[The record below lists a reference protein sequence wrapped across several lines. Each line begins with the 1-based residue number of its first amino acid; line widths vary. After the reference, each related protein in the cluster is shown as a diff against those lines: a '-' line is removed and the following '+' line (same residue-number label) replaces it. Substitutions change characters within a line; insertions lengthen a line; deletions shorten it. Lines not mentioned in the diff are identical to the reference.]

1 MKLPQ
6 SIQTKQ
12 TTRLFN
18 GKYKY
23 KIVIV
28 SKASSWFRGGDL
40 VNVKKNI
47 STVSVSTVQWVK
59 KITPQDVDYALKLVT
74 SMTPMSDYTIRVE
87 SPYINFYT
95 NTEKDVEKLAKVD
108 ANNVKYVCLPAP
120 GSESDLDLK
129 KIIVKN
135 IDHEFRVTMGRTR
148 QNYTN
153 FVQWGESKPDKIRLP
168 KRAKNQLSKDGSW
181 GGYYF
186 YVKDEK
192 TLTMV
197 KMFVGGDIQTVE
209 HCVKS

>member
-1 MKLPQ
+1 MKLAP

-12 TTRLFN
+12 TVRLFS

-28 SKASSWFRGGDL
+28 TKAASWFRGADL
-40 VNVKKNI
+40 ANVKKSI
-47 STVSVSTVQWVK
+47 STINTFKAPWLKNVTD
-59 KITPQDVDYALKLVT
+59 QDIDYVLKLVAA
-74 SMTPMSDYTIRVE
+74 MTPMTDYTIRVE
-87 SPYINFYT
+87 SPYVNFYT
-95 NTEKDVEKLAKVD
+95 NTEKDVEKLAKV
-108 ANNVKYVCLPAP
+108 NTSNVKYVCLPAP
-120 GSESDLDLK
+120 GSESNLDLK

-135 IDHEFRVTMGRTR
+135 IDHNFRVTMGRTR
-148 QNYTN
+148 QNYAS
-153 FVQWGESKPDKIRLP
+153 FVQWCETHPDKVRLP
-168 KRAKNQLSKDGSW
+168 KRARHELAKDRSW

-209 HCVKS
+209 HCVRQ